1 MDNKKKI
8 IIAVVLIL
16 AVIAIA
22 IFIFWGDKNT
32 KTLYT
37 ISFSTNGGNEVVSQ
51 KVEEGKNVNKP
62 KNPQKEG
69 YEFLGWYLN
78 GEYFDFET
86 LVEKDLKL
94 EARWKE
100 IAKDENEPEIKED
113 KSESDDEPEIK
124 ENDSEKDEKETT
136 NVTKYTVTFDS
147 NGGSKVSKQTVEK
160 NKTAK
165 EPTNP
170 TRSGYIFKGWYL
182 GNSKYNFS
190 KKITNNLTLKAK
202 WEKVKEEQPSEPTT
216 PVTPEVKKYT
226 VTFNTDG
233 GSNVAKQ
240 TVEEGKKA
248 TEPKKPTKE
257 GYTFKGW
264 YHNDVLFNFNTKIA
278 GNVTLVAKWEKN
290 AKISYIIE
298 NIPSSYVGQVKVFVL
313 KDGEKVAGT
322 VDITLSDG
330 TVAKNVSIPKTG
342 FITNGYDLKS
352 VTNVRV
358 K

>member
-8 IIAVVLIL
+8 TIAIVTVI

-22 IFIFWGDKNT
+22 IIVFLLTKNT

-37 ISFSTNGGNEVVSQ
+37 ISFNTDGGNEVVSQ
-51 KVEEGKNVNKP
+51 EIEEGNKINKP
-62 KNPQKEG
+62 TDPTKEG

-86 LVEKDLKL
+86 SVEKNIEL

-100 IAKDENEPEIKED
+100 LAKDNNEEEIKED
-113 KSESDDEPEIK
+113 ENKK
-124 ENDSEKDEKETT
+124 EEETT
-136 NVTKYTVTFDS
+136 KVTKYTVTFDS
-147 NGGSKVSKQTVEK
+147 NGGSKVSSQTVEK

-170 TRSGYIFKGWYL
+170 TKSGYTFKGWYL
-182 GNSKYNFS
+182 GNSKYSFS
-190 KKITNNLTLKAK
+190 KKVTKNITLTAK
-202 WEKVKEEQPSEPTT
+202 WEKVEEKEETPST
-216 PVTPEVKKYT
+216 PVVKKYT
-226 VTFNTDG
+226 VTFDTDG
-233 GSNVAKQ
+233 GKSIASQ
-240 TVEEGKKA
+240 TVEDGKTA
-248 TEPKKPTKE
+248 TKPTDPTKK

-264 YHNDVLFNFNTKIA
+264 YHNGTLFNFNTKIA

-290 AKISYIIE
+290 AVITSKIETIA
-298 NIPSSYVGQVKVFVL
+298 SSYVGQVRIFVL
-313 KDGEKVAGT
+313 KDGVKVAGI

-330 TVAKNVSIPKTG
+330 TVVKNVSISKDGYT
-342 FITNGYDLKS
+342 TNGYDLKEVS
-352 VTNVRV
+352 NARV